1 MNQKNVKYLILGK
14 ANADFM
20 AAGTYIH
27 SAADMT
33 ADGYLAIVDEKNY
46 TVSGNKTSGKYRFA
60 QRVGD
65 KVIFSPFFDV
75 AKIRGARQVAGT
87 FATEQVTFA
96 GYNGSE
102 GTLGAANSSDYIIAA
117 FIDNVR
123 TNFNNSPTVAHW
135 SMKSSSA
142 ATDSEVAEGLLESFL
157 AWRER
162 APEKIIKC
170 ERVASGAT
178 NTGAAFDT
186 ATIAKFTKGSTSVAV
201 YTKAAAGDATITASV
216 DTKTAN
222 TIVTVPSTNG
232 RVFTFSASA
241 LGAGAGSHVIY
252 IGNTSYVVAD
262 AGTDAQNAAAIVTA
276 INAGTQARASAADAV
291 VTITYGEHLVNYLPP
306 MVLSSADDATFA
318 VVAVTTTV
326 GNATSIKYIVP
337 TATSAAA
344 TFDLDHPWQGETGY
358 VYSATIDSAAKFTY
372 LTADYTIGA
381 TPVWG
386 LKFTGEPYEI
396 NAEKYNYDKVTFKLG
411 LQGDFGST
419 ALVTY
424 STAATRGN
432 GTYGQIAVLE
442 RQAQMNDGYVH
453 VQDYPSV
460 SRRAEASEVTR
471 SLYPLYQSVFEAYDD
486 NFTPILGSA
495 PKSYATII
503 VATPNATAHAFL
515 ATFSTEI

>member
-14 ANADFM
+14 TSADFM
-20 AAGTYIH
+20 AAGSYIH

-33 ADGYLAIVDEKNY
+33 GDGYLAIVDEKNY
-46 TVSGNKTSGKYRFA
+46 TVSGAKTTGKYRIL

-65 KVIFSPFFDV
+65 DIVASPYFDAAKLRGKRQSAGV
-75 AKIRGARQVAGT
+75 A
-87 FATEQVTFA
+87 ATEQVTFV
-96 GYNGSE
+96 GFNGTS
-102 GTLGAANSSDYIIAA
+102 GTLGAANSSDYIVAA

-123 TNFNNSPTVAHW
+123 TNFNNSPSVAHW
-135 SMKSSSA
+135 SMKSSAS

-201 YTKAAAGDATITASV
+201 YTKAAAGNATITASV
-216 DTKTAN
+216 DTKVAN

-262 AGTDAQNAAAIVTA
+262 AGNDAQNAAAIVTA

-306 MVLSSADDATFA
+306 MVLSSVDDATFA

-372 LTADYTIGA
+372 LTGDYTIGA

-396 NAEKYNYDKVTFKLG
+396 NAEKYNYAKVTFKLG

-424 STAATRGN
+424 SSAATEGN
-432 GTYGQIAVLE
+432 GTYAQIARLE
-442 RQAQMNDGYVH
+442 AQAQLNDGPAYV
-453 VQDYPSV
+453 QAYPSV
-460 SRRAEASEVTR
+460 HRRAEAAEVAR
-471 SLYPLYQSVFEAYDD
+471 RLYPLYQTVIEAYDD
-486 NFTPILGSA
+486 NFAPILGGS

-515 ATFSTEI
+515 TTLLGL